1 MSEPTAA
8 EAAELEARRVA
19 KRAAMPSVA
28 AIVDEF
34 RDVFGPGVYALG
46 GIDFVTK
53 LQSGWNPP
61 PSPNCDACTGH
72 DDGEG
77 NGSCSRMDR
86 VAYSHDKPE
95 PSKVFCGYRLA
106 MASPIN
112 KPEESKER
120 KWRR

>member
-1 MSEPTAA
+1 MSATTT
-8 EAAELEARRVA
+8 EAAELDARRAA

-34 RDVFGPGVYALG
+34 RAVFGPGTYALG
-46 GIDFVTK
+46 GVDFVTK

-72 DDGEG
+72 DEREG
-77 NGSCSRMDR
+77 KGACSRMDR
-86 VAYSHDKPE
+86 VAYGHDKPE

-106 MASPIN
+106 RSPRIA
-112 KPEESKER
+112 ER
-120 KWRR
+120 EQTKGGRR